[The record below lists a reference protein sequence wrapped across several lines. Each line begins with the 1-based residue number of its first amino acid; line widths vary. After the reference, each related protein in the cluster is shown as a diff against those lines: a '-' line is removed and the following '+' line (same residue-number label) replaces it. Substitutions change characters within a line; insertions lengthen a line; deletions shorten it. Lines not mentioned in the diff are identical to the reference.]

1 MSEPTQCKNKFC
13 GKKGLLLLPL
23 RYAVAASD
31 AGHSEFAELSGNL
44 GKGVADKKLGTA
56 AYTVRMLRY
65 GYLYVMAKRKGKLK
79 WDSAWA
85 VNSQGYIARIPLG
98 EVVPPPAFS
107 CNPETHGVNASLISV
122 EKAEDVAELKVL
134 FLPDPLTKAALL
146 KIESDSKL
154 HGMLQSFQ
162 AKAVAQPHAVTPAE
176 LAGTVAEFRSLQG
189 DGRKL
194 APRFNDHLHPFFG
207 QDVDLVKNQPYP
219 YTGRLKN
226 LQTELVNKKGL
237 AIVLH
242 DPLGIVQELNN
253 WRNASINRLSK
264 QMQATTPFYGTYR
277 NEQLM
282 AVITGVDKAEEQ
294 IRQGAIS
301 QREPKLGVS
310 LDDLAAEAKKHPYSM
325 PDLRGT
331 PPDAIY
337 KNRAEYERKREEWR
351 KQNGKR
357 IGDAAWAKYAKR
369 LLPKTMYQGVQQ
381 GFQQTTQACD
391 VLNEQRAHDQLLWLH
406 DALLH
411 NTLELYDDNHLE
423 SGVAGSGQ
431 IGMCIHGINS
441 CLSGQAWLSQQM
453 DATSLKPATLLLNSL
468 LLSQKKAKEEFVA
481 AGGLSGG
488 IADAAGK
495 WQEALKGVSDL
506 WAKVND
512 LANAIT
518 LSGQNN
524 GVVSVS
530 HLGGISLLM
539 VQGGHALLANLPGG
553 KFIDRQIARSNVLH
567 ALLKLSLGKIVSKE
581 LEAAYP
587 SPQAFNS
594 KTYAVS
600 KATRN
605 QINKLLTDASKG
617 NDFNGLRFGAVVAVL
632 EMANVLLK
640 SNSLKDSP
648 GQKAAWE
655 LTAASLGMGA
665 VLLELTGGVCERMA
679 KSGNNTLVSGSH
691 VGLGA
696 LKLSAGALGAV
707 GGIIGAVVDFDSAA
721 DDMAKAGG
729 RRTTLS
735 RAYQLR
741 GIVSIS
747 GALVGAGIAI
757 GAAGPFFEWLL
768 VRSKGEFAKVI
779 LTGATEVSAFLATE
793 RIALLLLRG
802 ARLFTVAGIGLT
814 IAIWMFSDDA
824 LESWC
829 DKSCLRKDR
838 STAGFGIGKEEMAA
852 LDAAVLEVS

>member
-31 AGHSEFAELSGNL
+31 AGHAEFAELSGNL
-44 GKGVADKKLGTA
+44 GKGVADKKLGSA
-56 AYTVRMLRY
+56 AYTVRMLRH

-85 VNSQGYIARIPLG
+85 INSQGYIARIPLG
-98 EVVPPPAFS
+98 ETVAPLAFS
-107 CNPETHGVNASLISV
+107 CNPETHGVNASMISV
-122 EKAEDVAELKVL
+122 EKAEDVSELKVL

-146 KIESDSKL
+146 KVETDSKL
-154 HGMLQSFQ
+154 HGMLQSFK
-162 AKAVAQPHAVTPAE
+162 AKAVAQPHAMLPAE
-176 LAGTVAEFRSLQG
+176 LPTTVAEFRSLQG

-194 APRFNDHLHPFFG
+194 APRFNGHLHPFFG
-207 QDVDLVKNQPYP
+207 QDVSLVRNQPYP
-219 YTGRLKN
+219 YTGRLQN

-264 QMQATTPFYGTYR
+264 LMQGTTSFYGSYT
-277 NEQLM
+277 NEQLLAIIT
-282 AVITGVDKAEEQ
+282 AVDNAEQQ

-310 LDDLAAEAKKHPYSM
+310 LDDLAAEAKKRPYSM

-337 KNRAEYERKREEWR
+337 KNRAEYEHKRAEWR
-351 KQNGKR
+351 KQNAKR
-357 IGDAAWAKYAKR
+357 IGDAAWSKYAKR
-369 LLPKTMYQGVQQ
+369 LQPKSMYQGVAQ
-381 GFQQTTQACD
+381 GFQLVAQACD
-391 VLNEQRAHDQLLWLH
+391 VLNELRAHDQLQWLN

-411 NTLELYDDNHLE
+411 NTLALYDDNHLE
-423 SGVAGSGQ
+423 SGIASSAQ
-431 IGMCIHGINS
+431 IGVCIHGINS
-441 CLSGQAWLSQQM
+441 CLSGQGWLNQQL
-453 DATSLKPATLLLNSL
+453 DAKNLTFGTMLLNALLLN
-468 LLSQKKAKEEFVA
+468 QKKAKEEFVA

-488 IADAAGK
+488 IVDAAGK
-495 WQEALKGVSDL
+495 WQEGLKGVSDM

-512 LANAIT
+512 LANAIVQ
-518 LSGQNN
+518 SGQNN

-539 VQGGHALLANLPGG
+539 VQSGHALLANLPGG

-567 ALLKLSLGKIVSKE
+567 ALLKLSLGKVLSKE

-617 NDFNGLRFGAVVAVL
+617 NDFNGLRFGSVVAVL

-679 KSGNNTLVSGSH
+679 KGRNAALVSSSH
-691 VGLGA
+691 VGTAA
-696 LKLSAGALGAV
+696 LKLGAGALGAV
-707 GGIIGAVVDFDSAA
+707 GGIIGGVVDFDSAK
-721 DDMAKAGG
+721 DMKGKNTGLVFIYA
-729 RRTTLS
+729 
-735 RAYQLR
+735 LR
-741 GIVSIS
+741 GVVSLS

-757 GAAGPFFEWLL
+757 GASGPFLQWLL
-768 VRSKGEFAKVI
+768 ARTKTKLWAWSLEA
-779 LTGATEVSAFLATE
+779 LLSASSYLAAE
-793 RIALLLLRG
+793 RMALLLLRG
-802 ARLFTVAGIGLT
+802 ARLFTFAGVGLT
-814 IAIWMFSDDA
+814 LAIWMFSDDA

-838 STAGFGIGKEEMAA
+838 SSSSFGKTEEEMAA
-852 LDAAVLEVS
+852 LDAAVLEVG